1 VSLASTRNRESEKS
15 VLDSGRNPMQ
25 HRLDLQNAAIDF
37 LRRLARLDPH
47 RAGGGIAAQN
57 ARGSERSLAG
67 TVRRLCHRDPAHGPG
82 SGIVNQ
88 ALTRVADYL
97 GARSAKVIPVLHAG
111 SRFEI
116 GWNMQRLRLKAD
128 GRIVELRDGR
138 EFPLAP
144 ATAVAEPVA
153 TSAVP
158 VAPSVAA
165 QEAVPAPA
173 VRDLRRRA
181 RLTQLEFASRLG
193 VPVETIRNW
202 EQGKRM
208 PRGPARAL
216 LAVIAHAPETVFS
229 ALAKA

>member
-1 VSLASTRNRESEKS
+1 LE
-15 VLDSGRNPMQ
+15 
-25 HRLDLQNAAIDF
+25 
-37 LRRLARLDPH
+37 
-47 RAGGGIAAQN
+47 
-57 ARGSERSLAG
+57 
-67 TVRRLCHRDPAHGPG
+67 
-82 SGIVNQ
+82 
-88 ALTRVADYL
+88 
-97 GARSAKVIPVLHAG
+97 ARSAKVIPVLRPE

-144 ATAVAEPVA
+144 AV
-153 TSAVP
+153 
-158 VAPSVAA
+158 SVAA
-165 QEAVPAPA
+165 PVKTSAASGATSVAPGQAAPA

-181 RLTQLEFASRLG
+181 CLTQLEFASRLG

-202 EQGKRM
+202 EQGKRL

-229 ALAKA
+229 ALAKT